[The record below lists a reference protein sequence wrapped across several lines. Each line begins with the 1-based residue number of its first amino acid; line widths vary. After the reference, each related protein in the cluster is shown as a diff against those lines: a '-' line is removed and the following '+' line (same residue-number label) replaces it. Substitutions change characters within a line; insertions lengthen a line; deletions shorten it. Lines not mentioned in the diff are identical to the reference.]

1 MSPWLGGG
9 KMIAEVSFDGFTP
22 QPAPYGLEAG
32 TPNVAGVIGLSA
44 ALEWLAQSDIGR
56 AENWSRSLAS
66 LAEEELA
73 KRPGFRS
80 FRCQQSSLLAFEFE
94 DIHHSDLVTLLA
106 ESGIALRAG
115 QHCAQP
121 LLAALG
127 VSGTLRASFAPYNT
141 QDDVAA
147 LVHAVDRALGNS
159 GGLMTTLHPFG
170 TTITDATLRQIF
182 APLNQWE
189 DKYRQLILLGKK
201 LPTLTDERKAQAHE
215 IAGCE
220 NRVWLGYEEDAEGRL
235 HFFGDSEG
243 RIVRG
248 LLAVLLTA
256 VEGKTRA
263 GILAQDPLALFDEL
277 GLRGQLSASR
287 SQGLSALSEAVLAA
301 ARES

>member
-1 MSPWLGGG
+1 
-9 KMIAEVSFDGFTP
+9 
-22 QPAPYGLEAG
+22 
-32 TPNVAGVIGLSA
+32 
-44 ALEWLAQSDIGR
+44 
-56 AENWSRSLAS
+56 
-66 LAEEELA
+66 
-73 KRPGFRS
+73 
-80 FRCQQSSLLAFEFE
+80 
-94 DIHHSDLVTLLA
+94 
-106 ESGIALRAG
+106 
-115 QHCAQP
+115 
-121 LLAALG
+121 
-127 VSGTLRASFAPYNT
+127 
-141 QDDVAA
+141 
-147 LVHAVDRALGNS
+147 
-159 GGLMTTLHPFG
+159 MTTLHPFG

-277 GLRGQLSASR
+277 GLREALSWPPAKGNLPISLSRRRARWANYFPAAAASR
-287 SQGLSALSEAVLAA
+287 CAFASIFFRACDTATKPKVAVTIVAAPKPEAQSIRFGPSAVLFIAQTLPSA
-301 ARES
+301 CG